1 MTLLCPWRRIIVLCV
16 PHNLERAMHAVNA
29 VHDAREWVVAGITA
43 ERAISGSVKAATA
56 AAARWFGITP
66 RRAASY
72 WWDQVTFLGADEYLR
87 IREGH
92 YRRLKLQR
100 LRAEAEIAS
109 LDALIAKAEASY
121 VIGDQV
127 YAGPA
132 PLPHVAG
139 EAHPQEARDGARM
152 AG

>member
-1 MTLLCPWRRIIVLCV
+1 
-16 PHNLERAMHAVNA
+16 MHAINPA
-29 VHDAREWVVAGITA
+29 QEATDWVTACIQA
-43 ERAISGSVKAATA
+43 ERAVSGSVKAATA
-56 AAARWFGITP
+56 SAARWFGITP

-72 WWDQVTFLGADEYLR
+72 WWDQVTFIGADEYLR

-100 LRAEAEIAS
+100 LRAEAELAS

-121 VIGDQV
+121 VIGDQIH
-127 YAGPA
+127 AGAA
-132 PLPHVAG
+132 PLPHVEG
-139 EAHPQEARDGARM
+139 EAHSPETRQRPFV

>member
-1 MTLLCPWRRIIVLCV
+1 
-16 PHNLERAMHAVNA
+16 MHAINPVQ
-29 VHDAREWVVAGITA
+29 DAREWVVAGITA

-56 AAARWFGITP
+56 AAARLFGITP

-100 LRAEAEIAS
+100 LRAEAELAS

-121 VIGDQV
+121 VTGDQIH
-127 YAGPA
+127 AGA
-132 PLPHVAG
+132 TPLPHVAS
-139 EAHPQEARDGARM
+139 EANSSIAREGACL